1 MKSIIKPESPLVD
14 FCNVK
19 VGDTFSSDN
28 GNYGMKIQ
36 VVICNGAARNAVN
49 YATGAL
55 FFISAS
61 EKVEPFPDATLVLN
75 GKVG

>member
-14 FCNVK
+14 FCNVG
-19 VGDTFSSDN
+19 VGDTFSSSN
-28 GNYGMKIQ
+28 GEYGMKIQ
-36 VVICNGAARNAVN
+36 VVICNGAAKNAVN
-49 YATGAL
+49 YSTGAL
-55 FFISAS
+55 FFIPGA